1 MGERET
7 RTTYLVLGTA
17 RSGSTLLCQA
27 LAGSGV
33 AGDPKEFFGAKLAM
47 WMKRWDAHAPDAF
60 VDRLVRERSTPNG
73 VFGAKLLW
81 RQLLGFEAYCRQ
93 FPPYAELSRAE
104 IFDRLFPNLRYVWIA
119 RDDKAR
125 QAISYWKARE
135 SGVWGQRG
143 PRPTVPLKTPEFDY
157 AGIDN
162 LLQTVLTEEAAIG
175 RYFAEGGIAP
185 HQVVYE
191 RLARDYAPTT
201 RALLSFL
208 GIPDAD
214 TLTIADPR
222 TQKLADAESDAW
234 ATRFRE
240 MQAAVAA
247 GGADQNP

>member
-1 MGERET
+1 
-7 RTTYLVLGTA
+7 A

-33 AGDPKEFFGAKLAM
+33 AGDPKEFFGAKMAM

-60 VDRLVRERSTPNG
+60 VARLIRERATPNG

-93 FPPYAELSRAE
+93 YPEYADLSRAA
-104 IFDRLFPNLRYVWIA
+104 IFDRLFPNLRYVWIS

-143 PRPTVPLKTPEFDY
+143 PRPTIPLKTPEFDF
-157 AGIDN
+157 AGIDA
-162 LLQTVLTEEAAIG
+162 LFQTVLAEEAAID
-175 RYFAEGGIAP
+175 RYCAENGIKP
-185 HQVVYE
+185 HRVVYE
-191 RLARDYAPTT
+191 ALARDYAPTT
-201 RALLSFL
+201 RAALTFL

-214 TLTIADPR
+214 TLPIADPR
-222 TQKLADAESDAW
+222 TQKLADAESDRW
-234 ATRFRE
+234 AERFRE
-240 MQAAVAA
+240 MQARPTAPEAA
-247 GGADQNP
+247 GPRS